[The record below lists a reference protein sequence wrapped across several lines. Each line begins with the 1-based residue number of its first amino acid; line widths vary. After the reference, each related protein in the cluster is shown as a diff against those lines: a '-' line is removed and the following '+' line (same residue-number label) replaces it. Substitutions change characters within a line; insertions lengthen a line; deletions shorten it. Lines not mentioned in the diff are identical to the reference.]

1 MNKATEGK
9 IKKKAKLLDILS
21 TERGATITYCAKKL
35 GVDFTTIFYWRKE
48 DEEFNKKVD
57 ELLTSQRNAIV
68 DLAENKLMK
77 KINEDDTT
85 CIIFALKTIGRERGY
100 SERNENININYN
112 KEITIAD
119 ISDEDIKRYKAIRD
133 AEKRKDKDN

>member
-1 MNKATEGK
+1 MHKATK
-9 IKKKAKLLDILS
+9 DKNNNKVKLLEILN

-35 GVDFTTIFYWRKE
+35 GIDITTIYLWKKQ
-48 DEEFNKKVD
+48 DEEFANKVD
-57 ELLTSQRNAIV
+57 ELLALQRNAIV

-85 CIIFALKTIGRERGY
+85 CILFALKTIGRDRGY